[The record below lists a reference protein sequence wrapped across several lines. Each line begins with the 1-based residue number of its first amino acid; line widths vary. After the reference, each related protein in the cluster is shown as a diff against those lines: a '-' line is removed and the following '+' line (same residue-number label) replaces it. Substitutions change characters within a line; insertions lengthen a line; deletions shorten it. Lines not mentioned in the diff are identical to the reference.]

1 MKTLRLSII
10 ISVVIVSSV
19 VLFEVSKM
27 PTDVHTNL
35 ITNVH
40 TNLITND
47 ELERIHTL
55 CNDPIISTNGSDT
68 LITCPIPA
76 NVTSWLDISPPVYKR
91 TVCSGP
97 FGCSGPYVYVQQ
109 NQDTMISDKQKEELE
124 NFVLKDI
131 PEAKS
136 WSAGWKL
143 DHVDIHVRPNG
154 VYAYM
159 QFFIPVVNPTYKY
172 CGWYPQVGVDLERK
186 EIFEKENLIPRS
198 NTPCT
203 K

>member
-1 MKTLRLSII
+1 MKTLHVSII
-10 ISVVIVSSV
+10 ITVVIISSV

-27 PTDVHTNL
+27 PTYDHTNL

-91 TVCSGP
+91 TRCTGT

-109 NQDTMISDKQKEELE
+109 NEDTMISDSQKEELE

-136 WSAGWKL
+136 WQAGWKL
-143 DHVDIHVRPNG
+143 DHVDIHVRPTG

-159 QFFIPVVNPTYKY
+159 KFFLPVVNPTYKY
-172 CGWYPQVGVDLERK
+172 CGWYPEVGVDLERK

>member
-27 PTDVHTNL
+27 PTYDHPNL

-68 LITCPIPA
+68 LITCLIPA
-76 NVTSWLDISPPVYKR
+76 NVTSWLDIAPTVNKR
-91 TVCSGP
+91 TTCTGTV
-97 FGCSGPYVYVQQ
+97 GCS
-109 NQDTMISDKQKEELE
+109 
-124 NFVLKDI
+124 
-131 PEAKS
+131 
-136 WSAGWKL
+136 
-143 DHVDIHVRPNG
+143 
-154 VYAYM
+154 
-159 QFFIPVVNPTYKY
+159 
-172 CGWYPQVGVDLERK
+172 C
-186 EIFEKENLIPRS
+186 
-198 NTPCT
+198 
-203 K
+203 